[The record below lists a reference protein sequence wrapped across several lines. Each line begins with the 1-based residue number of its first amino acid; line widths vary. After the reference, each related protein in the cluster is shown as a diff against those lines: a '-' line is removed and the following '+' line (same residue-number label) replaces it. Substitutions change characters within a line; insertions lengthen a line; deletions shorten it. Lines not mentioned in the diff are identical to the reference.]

1 MSKFTSSICTKLN
14 QRCRNPYDENDA
26 FSIKYN
32 FTDTNQN
39 LTALKKC
46 HIIQNF
52 NESSKCN
59 EWVFDKT
66 YYQSSLTEDVK
77 KEYIVRP

>member
-46 HIIQNF
+46 DIIQNF